1 MPHYRP
7 AALPEEADAADPAG
21 RDRMAAALRSPHE
34 GCSQPTEQT
43 MDQRVVET
51 PQRASQGQKPA
62 VTRYVLTIGLTLVVI
77 LFAVA
82 YVISV

>member
-1 MPHYRP
+1 MT
-7 AALPEEADAADPAG
+7 AAFC
-21 RDRMAAALRSPHE
+21 SQQE
-34 GCSQPTEQT
+34 GCSQPTEQA

-51 PQRASQGQKPA
+51 PQRASQGQKPG